1 MRLELS
7 GTIGSRRMVRCENA
21 YSLCED
27 QRRALS
33 SEDEVSMKK
42 RVFTPEEEM
51 KLEVL
56 RKSIDRYQQI
66 LYWQKIRRAEKKM
79 LELRLRYDYRSYKR
93 ELMLDKYLV
102 SLRPKKDR
110 WWEDD

>member
-1 MRLELS
+1 
-7 GTIGSRRMVRCENA
+7 
-21 YSLCED
+21 
-27 QRRALS
+27 
-33 SEDEVSMKK
+33 MKK

-51 KLEVL
+51 KLDVL

>member
-1 MRLELS
+1 
-7 GTIGSRRMVRCENA
+7 
-21 YSLCED
+21 
-27 QRRALS
+27 
-33 SEDEVSMKK
+33 MKK

-66 LYWQKIRRAEKKM
+66 LYWQKIRSAEKKM

-93 ELMLDKYLV
+93 EAMLDKYLV

>member
-1 MRLELS
+1 
-7 GTIGSRRMVRCENA
+7 
-21 YSLCED
+21 
-27 QRRALS
+27 
-33 SEDEVSMKK
+33 MKK
-42 RVFTPEEEM
+42 RVFTPDEEM

>member
-1 MRLELS
+1 
-7 GTIGSRRMVRCENA
+7 
-21 YSLCED
+21 
-27 QRRALS
+27 
-33 SEDEVSMKK
+33 MKK

-66 LYWQKIRRAEKKM
+66 LYWQKIRRAEKKL

>member
-1 MRLELS
+1 
-7 GTIGSRRMVRCENA
+7 MVRRENA

-27 QRRALS
+27 QRRTLG

>member
-1 MRLELS
+1 
-7 GTIGSRRMVRCENA
+7 MV
-21 YSLCED
+21 
-27 QRRALS
+27 
-33 SEDEVSMKK
+33 KK
-42 RVFTPEEEM
+42 PVFTPEEEM

>member
-1 MRLELS
+1 
-7 GTIGSRRMVRCENA
+7 
-21 YSLCED
+21 
-27 QRRALS
+27 
-33 SEDEVSMKK
+33 MKK
-42 RVFTPEEEM
+42 PKFTPEEEM

-56 RKSIDRYQQI
+56 RNSIDRYQQI

-79 LELRLRYDYRSYKR
+79 VELRLRYDYRSYKR

-102 SLRPKKDR
+102 SLRPMKDR

>member
-1 MRLELS
+1 
-7 GTIGSRRMVRCENA
+7 
-21 YSLCED
+21 
-27 QRRALS
+27 
-33 SEDEVSMKK
+33 MKK